1 MKKLKSTIMIILLTF
16 LFLIYHLSF
25 NLTYCQCQSE
35 IDKSCCC
42 NSCKCPKLNPQ
53 QDKDN
58 EVINT
63 EISIFLPLKYAK
75 INDLIKE
82 IKIIFLRFPLKLFFL
97 IIDWILTVKII
108 C

>member
-1 MKKLKSTIMIILLTF
+1 MKKLKSTIKIILLIV
-16 LFLIYHLSF
+16 LFVIYHFSF
-25 NLTYCQCQSE
+25 NLIYCQCQSE
-35 IDKSCCC
+35 MDKSCCC

-63 EISIFLPLKYAK
+63 EISIFLPLKYAQT
-75 INDLIKE
+75 NDLTKE
-82 IKIIFLRFPLKLFFL
+82 IKTILLHFSLKFFFL